1 MSLLELHDVE
11 ARYGQVKALHGVS
24 LQVDEGQ
31 AVSILGANGAGK
43 TTTLRAISGTVRR
56 SGDIVFAGKRLG
68 RASPESIARLG
79 IAHVPEGRRL
89 FVKQTIRENLLLG
102 AYARRGGPSER
113 DRREALLE
121 RVFTLFPI
129 LRERQRDRAGTLS
142 GGQQQMLAIGRGLMS
157 DPKLLMLD
165 EPSLGLSPKLV
176 DAVFD
181 IIRAIKA
188 QGVTVLLVEQNVR
201 EALEVADR
209 GFVLQTGRVVAGGNA
224 RDLLASDLVRKAYL
238 GL

>member
-1 MSLLELHDVE
+1 MLIVEGIGVAYDGVPALHDVSFS
-11 ARYGQVKALHGVS
+11 VKQGETVALVGS
-24 LQVDEGQ
+24 
-31 AVSILGANGAGK
+31 NGAGK
-43 TTTLRAISGTVRR
+43 TTTLRAISGLVQPVRGR
-56 SGDIVFAGKRLG
+56 ISFQEQELSREPAHRIVG
-68 RASPESIARLG
+68 LG

-102 AYARRGGPSER
+102 AYARKGGPSER
-113 DRREALLE
+113 ERREALLE

-181 IIRAIKA
+181 IIRAIKS

-201 EALEVADR
+201 EALEVAESCWR
-209 GFVLQTGRVVAGGNA
+209 RT
-224 RDLLASDLVRKAYL
+224 
-238 GL
+238 

>member
-1 MSLLELHDVE
+1 MLVVEGIGVAYDGVPALHDVSFSVE
-11 ARYGQVKALHGVS
+11 QGETVALVGS
-24 LQVDEGQ
+24 
-31 AVSILGANGAGK
+31 NGAGK
-43 TTTLRAISGTVRR
+43 TTTLRAISGLVHPVRGR
-56 SGDIVFAGKRLG
+56 ISFQGHDLAREPAHRIVG
-68 RASPESIARLG
+68 LG

-102 AYARRGGPSER
+102 AYARRGGSGER
-113 DRREALLE
+113 ERREALLE

-209 GFVLQTGRVVAGGNA
+209 GFVVQTGRVVAGGDA
-224 RDLLASDLVRKAYL
+224 RELLSSDLVRKAYL